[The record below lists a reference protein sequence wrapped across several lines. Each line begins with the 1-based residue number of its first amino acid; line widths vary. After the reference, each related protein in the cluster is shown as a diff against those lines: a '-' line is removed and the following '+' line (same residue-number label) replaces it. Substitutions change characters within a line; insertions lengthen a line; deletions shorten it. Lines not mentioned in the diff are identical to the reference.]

1 MKKQKNPKFRRR
13 RRRRRSGGGG
23 DVRGMRYVPDFDV
36 GDPGGQSQY
45 QLGSPSILYRGV
57 LTVWGVRYRR
67 YRTPHTVGRITA
79 TDDPQHES
87 QEIISGRL
95 KKRNF
100 VNVVW
105 RACFYPFSTDRKAPR
120 TGQWSAKSEHFCLG
134 KLTKKEENAHFG
146 KKRPVLTS
154 PHKIVRRP
162 FWCWS
167 GAPFAGGGEKETQE
181 ALHRGE
187 ARQGQARQGQ
197 ARQGKVGRS
206 VWTSFLRIVGP
217 PPDARFRRAQSGSKS
232 HYF

>member
-1 MKKQKNPKFRRR
+1 MKKKKNENFV
-13 RRRRRSGGGG
+13 
-23 DVRGMRYVPDFDV
+23 DVDDVDARGVPPHRNRPTVEGVPNRTPHSAPSQV
-36 GDPGGQSQY
+36 GS
-45 QLGSPSILYRGV
+45 LSIRGCCLGV

-120 TGQWSAKSEHFCLG
+120 TGQRSAKSEHFCLG
-134 KLTKKEENAHFG
+134 KLTKKKENAHFG

-167 GAPFAGGGEKETQE
+167 GAPFAGGGRKKPRK
-181 ALHRGE
+181 LCIE
-187 ARQGQARQGQ
+187 ARQGKAMRGKARRGK
-197 ARQGKVGRS
+197 ARSVGR
-206 VWTSFLRIVGP
+206 FGP
-217 PPDARFRRAQSGSKS
+217 LFCES
-232 HYF
+232 

>member
-1 MKKQKNPKFRRR
+1 
-13 RRRRRSGGGG
+13 
-23 DVRGMRYVPDFDV
+23 MRYVPDFDV

-67 YRTPHTVGRITA
+67 YRTPPTVGRITA

-120 TGQWSAKSEHFCLG
+120 TGQRSAKSEYFSLG
-134 KLTKKEENAHFG
+134 KLTKK
-146 KKRPVLTS
+146 KRKRPFWQKASGPDLPTQNRPAPLLVL
-154 PHKIVRRP
+154 VRRP
-162 FWCWS
+162 FRR
-167 GAPFAGGGEKETQE
+167 GGGE
-181 ALHRGE
+181 RN
-187 ARQGQARQGQ
+187 
-197 ARQGKVGRS
+197 
-206 VWTSFLRIVGP
+206 P
-217 PPDARFRRAQSGSKS
+217 GSS
-232 HYF
+232 A